1 MTPPFVTFDLE
12 IYKDLDPANPVYL
25 DQGISCAAIA
35 WRNYEG
41 TICTQVWQSPAG
53 CAMGAPDVYKML
65 ATLED
70 IGRPVVTWNGCSFD
84 FRVLAIE
91 SVELDRCRALTRQ
104 SHDPMFELLCRV
116 GYPLALNT
124 ACVGM
129 GTSPKVHEVIL
140 KSGETL
146 TKMEGSQ
153 APALYRA
160 GEVDAVVE
168 YLKGDV
174 ISLLEL
180 TEQVYKTHCLQWI
193 SKKGRPM
200 FQPMELLTV
209 EQCLKLPL
217 PDTSWMKEPM
227 TRSKFAGWLDHN
239 ISEVY

>member
-1 MTPPFVTFDLE
+1 MSTPPFVTFDLE

-25 DQGISCAAIA
+25 DQGISCAATA
-35 WRNYEG
+35 WRNDEG
-41 TICTQVWQSPAG
+41 IICTQVWQSPAE
-53 CAMGAPDVYKML
+53 CAMGAPDVYKIL

-91 SVELDRCRALTRQ
+91 SLNPDRCRKLALQ
-104 SHDPMFELLCRV
+104 SFDPMFELLCRV

-124 ACVGM
+124 ACLGM
-129 GTSPKVHEVIL
+129 GLPGKVHEVIL

-160 GEVDAVVE
+160 GEIDAVMT

-180 TEQVYKTHCLQWI
+180 AEEIHKLHNLQWT

-200 FQPMELLTV
+200 FQYMELLTV

-217 PDTSWMKEPM
+217 PDTSWMKEPL
-227 TRSKFAGWLDHN
+227 TRDKFAGRLDPN
-239 ISEVY
+239 EVL